1 MNILE
6 VTATEEITV
15 PEGSVIVLAPT
26 GIPSGIRLPNGE
38 FLKPWIKWE
47 LFPDASGDNDAIGDL
62 TDDELIERDVHT
74 GLDFERE
81 ISVTEGNV
89 PVDDSAVTSN

>member
-6 VTATEEITV
+6 VTATEEISV

-26 GIPSGIRLPNGE
+26 GVVSGIRLPNGQ
-38 FLKPWIKWE
+38 FIKPWIKWE
-47 LFPDASGDNDAIGDL
+47 LFPDASGAQDAIGDL
-62 TDDELIERDVHT
+62 TDDELMARDVHA